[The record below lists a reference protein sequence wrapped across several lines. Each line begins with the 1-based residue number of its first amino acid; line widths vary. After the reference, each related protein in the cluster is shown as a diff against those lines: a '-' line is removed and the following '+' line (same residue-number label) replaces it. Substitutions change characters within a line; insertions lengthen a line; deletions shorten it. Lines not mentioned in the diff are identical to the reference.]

1 MTELLDSLSPLE
13 RKVAPFI
20 DHSLEEIRKKT
31 GLDETSLMRA
41 LRFLENK
48 KILSL
53 TTEIKKIVD
62 LGVNGTHYKKNHLPE
77 RRLLLFIEKNARCT
91 IEEAQKQSGLS
102 ENEFKAALG
111 ALKRKALLELTH
123 GKMTITG
130 SREEIA
136 KKFIE
141 EKLLEALPKDQDKL
155 TPEEAFALERLK
167 ERKDM
172 IEVREEKKVVIK
184 PTELGKTIM
193 HQKQD
198 PSLIEEVTP
207 DLIKGSIKQMK
218 FRRYDIQASVPRI
231 YGGKTH
237 FVNQARDY
245 ARRIW
250 LDMGFKEMEG
260 PIIESTF
267 WVFDA
272 LFTAQDHPVREMQ
285 DSFYIKSIEADLP
298 EKELVQ
304 RVKKAHE
311 EGITGSKGWGYK
323 WNEDEAKRL
332 VMRTHTTSLSARTL
346 ASLKEKDLPAKY
358 FSVGKAFRNETID
371 WSHGI
376 EFYQT
381 DGIVIGKDLTFL
393 NLLGYLKEFYKKMGF
408 EEIRFRPSF
417 FPYTEPSVEIDV
429 FHKEKKLWLELGGAG
444 IFRPEVT
451 EPLLGRSLPVL
462 AWGQGLDRMIM
473 DAYEIKDLREVYAND
488 LHTLRTK
495 KMENM

>member
-13 RKVAPFI
+13 RKVIPFI
-20 DHSLEEIRKKT
+20 DHSLEDIKKKT
-31 GLDETSLMRA
+31 NLDETSVMRA
-41 LRFLENK
+41 LKFLENK
-48 KILSL
+48 KILAIVL
-53 TTEIKKIVD
+53 EKKKIVD
-62 LGVNGTHYKKNHLPE
+62 IGVNGAYYRKNHLPE
-77 RRLLLFIEKNARCT
+77 RTLLMFIEKNAKCA
-91 IEEAQKQSGLS
+91 IEDAQKRAGLS

-111 ALKRKALLELTH
+111 VLKRKALVELTN
-123 GKMTITG
+123 GKISLIG
-130 SREEIA
+130 SREEIT

-141 EKLLEALPKDQDKL
+141 EKLLEILPKEQEAL
-155 TPEEAFALERLK
+155 TPEEAFALEKLK

-172 IEVREEKKVVIK
+172 IDIREEKRIMLK
-184 PTELGKTIM
+184 PTELGKSVM
-193 HQKQD
+193 HQKSDQV
-198 PSLIEEVTP
+198 LIEEITS
-207 DLIKGSIKQMK
+207 DLIKSTIKQMK
-218 FRRYDIQASVPRI
+218 FRRYDIHAAVPKLQ
-231 YGGKTH
+231 GGKTH

-260 PIIESTF
+260 PVIDSAF

-285 DSFYIKSIEADLP
+285 DSFYIKGPEAELP
-298 EKELVQ
+298 SKELVQ

-311 EGITGSKGWGYK
+311 KGVAGSKGWNYIWK
-323 WNEDEAKRL
+323 EEEAKRF

-358 FSVGKAFRNETID
+358 FSVEKAFRNETID

-381 DGIVIGKDLTFL
+381 DGIVVGKELTFL
-393 NLLGYLKEFYKKMGF
+393 HLLGYLKEFYKKMRF

-429 FHKEKKLWLELGGAG
+429 FHKERGIWLELGGAG

-451 EPLLGRSLPVL
+451 EPLFGKSIPVL

-473 DAYEIKDLREVYAND
+473 DACEIKDLREVYANNIKM
-488 LHTLRTK
+488 LRMRK
-495 KMENM
+495 AGFF